1 MEKQHTEQSSLN
13 AEKALYKK
21 FFIVM
26 VLSGG
31 MIGGW
36 VFTLVLYGSHWLA
49 TTQVSFSI
57 NGIMGDLFGFGV
69 LGWLLG
75 LPAAW
80 LTARSVRK
88 RRLRRNGKGCLKT
101 AAWGAW
107 WGAWATGLLMNLLFF
122 KYLTS
127 SEDGVPM
134 DWAQPNWR
142 SVGISLA
149 VTMLVPALCGL
160 VSAALLSLLLP
171 KPETDSQTAF
181 RQPEQET

>member
-1 MEKQHTEQSSLN
+1 MDKQK
-13 AEKALYKK
+13 EKALYRK
-21 FFIVM
+21 FSTVM
-26 VLSGG
+26 TLTGG
-31 MIGGW
+31 IIGGW
-36 VFTLVLYGSHWLA
+36 TFVLLFVGLWLMEA
-49 TTQVSFSI
+49 PLSGTGWMV
-57 NGIMGDLFGFGV
+57 GIDDIVGFLLFFGV
-69 LGWLLG
+69 LGWLFG

-80 LTARSVRK
+80 LTARSVCK

-107 WGAWATGLLMNLLFF
+107 WGVWATGMLFNVLFF

-160 VSAALLSLLLP
+160 VSAALLSFFLP

>member
-26 VLSGG
+26 VLAGG

-36 VFTLVLYGSHWLA
+36 VFIPAFLWLGLIYFGKFLNILNNGLIDFLN
-49 TTQVSFSI
+49 FSML
-57 NGIMGDLFGFGV
+57 NA
-69 LGWLLG
+69 LLG

-80 LTARSVRK
+80 LTACSVRK
-88 RRLRRNGKGCLKT
+88 RGLRRNWQGCLKT

-107 WGAWATGLLMNLLFF
+107 WSVCTIGAVLNILFVYF
-122 KYLTS
+122 FVLTV
-127 SEDGVPM
+127 EKPVM
-134 DWAQPNWR
+134 DWEE
-142 SVGISLA
+142 VGMAFSYTTL
-149 VTMLVPALCGL
+149 MPALCGL

-171 KPETDSQTAF
+171 KPETDS
-181 RQPEQET
+181 